1 MVLSSLECLHW
12 NVGDEDGVILIR
24 NAYGLT
30 RIGEAKQVGE
40 RQQVHQAPHLFGDV
54 LQAIKRVFCHGLFLK
69 MLGNNSHRVCCV
81 IRDISGCQRNRNG
94 PQRDIH
100 FRVASANPQQQLRRM
115 ALLGGHFMWGQLCRL
130 HVLLY
135 VYVRIRVVKRVFVV
149 PGCNLIDL
157 LQRVQGARE
166 LAQPDAGQN
175 IRNIGVRIIHSGQRG
190 NLVAHVVAHFNGNGQ
205 QRSSIGVGTGGGTK
219 VSKHCVLI

>member
-69 MLGNNSHRVCCV
+69 MLGNNSHRVRCV

-100 FRVASANPQQQLRRM
+100 FCVASANPQQQLRRM
-115 ALLGGHFMWGQLCRL
+115 ALLGGHFMRGQLRWL
-130 HVLLY
+130 HVLL
-135 VYVRIRVVKRVFVV
+135 YVRIRVVKCVFVV
-149 PGCNLIDL
+149 SGCNVIDL
-157 LQRVQGARE
+157 LQRVQRARE

-175 IRNIGVRIIHSGQRG
+175 VHNIGVRIIHSGQSG
-190 NLVAHVVAHFNGNGQ
+190 HMAAHVVAHLGGNGL
-205 QRSSIGVGTGGGTK
+205 RGIGFGTGGGTK
-219 VSKHCVLI
+219 VGKHGLFVMV